1 MKTSFRLLQARQG
14 IVLMSALALLSILMV
29 VGVGT
34 TVMLQN
40 DFRILGNL
48 RVATEAFY
56 ISVAGIEWA
65 KSELARA
72 TNFPPVPLNQSKSFS
87 VGHFIVT
94 FQSSTVVS
102 PLVARV
108 TVHSTGMGH
117 GAQNVLQAQ
126 LTKSYDLADAA
137 VVLRGNGAKV
147 SLVGDPVFISGAD
160 HDSTTGDPI
169 GTNPRSSVSTS
180 DETLRTLVAEAL
192 GTPPRQGLLDENAD
206 TPAIATSSY
215 VSSSLITQMANDL
228 CTSAT
233 ASLHTLAPPGSLII
247 ENQSWGNPV
256 APQLHCIEGL
266 SGPGDAVTMS
276 GNFVGAG
283 ILVVKNADLIL
294 SGTFRW
300 EGLILVTGSDVSFKI
315 AGPASK
321 ELLGAAMVNETGT
334 PGAERKILDIEGA
347 VRVLFSR
354 QTLNRASTLLP
365 AAMSNIASE
374 SLPSVISQDYWRSF
388 TP

>member
-1 MKTSFRLLQARQG
+1 
-14 IVLMSALALLSILMV
+14 MSALALLSILMV

-34 TVMLQN
+34 SVMLQN

-65 KSELARA
+65 KSEIARA
-72 TNFPPVPLNQSKSFS
+72 TSFPPVPLNQSKSFS
-87 VGHFIVT
+87 VGQFIVT
-94 FQSSTVVS
+94 FQSSTVIS

-108 TVHSTGMGH
+108 IVHSTGIGH

-169 GTNPRSSVSTS
+169 GTNPRSSVSTT
-180 DETLRTLVAEAL
+180 DDTMRTLVAEAL
-192 GTPPRQGLLDENAD
+192 GTPPRQGLLHENAD
-206 TPAIATSSY
+206 TPAIATSDY
-215 VSSSLITQMANDL
+215 VSSSVITQLANDL
-228 CTSAT
+228 CTST
-233 ASLHTLAPPGSLII
+233 AASRHTLATPGGLII
-247 ENQSWGNPV
+247 ENQSWGNAV

-266 SGPGDAVTMS
+266 SGPGDAVTIS
-276 GNFVGAG
+276 GNFVGTG
-283 ILVVKNADLIL
+283 ILVVNNADLIL

-315 AGPASK
+315 TGPANK
-321 ELLGAAMVNETGT
+321 ELLGSAIVNETGT
-334 PGAERKILDIEGA
+334 PGVQREILDIEGA
-347 VRVLFSR
+347 IRILFSR
-354 QTLNRASTLLP
+354 QTLNRASSLLP
-365 AAMSNIASE
+365 PVTANIASE
-374 SLPSVISQDYWRSF
+374 SLPSVISQDYWRSV